1 MKNEV
6 VKKIISSL
14 PATVPL
20 AILQADHVGKITSE
34 ESQPDCRQW
43 RRMQN
48 PTFYFNDLARFFPP
62 VFPLKSVMAKQNL
75 QSWFGGHESTFSPD
89 CWLFS
94 LNQHFFLPTFAFQVL
109 IFRQQSTRP
118 EVSNMGILVPR
129 ALHVS
134 SYLILL
140 TT

>member
-20 AILQADHVGKITSE
+20 AILQADHVGKIMSE

-75 QSWFGGHESTFSPD
+75 QSWSLDIRPPSLQNAAFSYSTFP
-89 CWLFS
+89 F
-94 LNQHFFLPTFAFQVL
+94 N
-109 IFRQQSTRP
+109 
-118 EVSNMGILVPR
+118 
-129 ALHVS
+129 
-134 SYLILL
+134 
-140 TT
+140 